1 MIDPASTCI
10 MVRNLFDDEY
20 PGGKNELKVYRLEGK
35 NGKTKLPVTLN
46 KDKNY
51 QILFIVKNREGS
63 ANQYQLV
70 IEHDLSRNILK
81 EVGITV
87 VPVDF

>member
-1 MIDPASTCI
+1 M
-10 MVRNLFDDEY
+10 
-20 PGGKNELKVYRLEGK
+20 YRLEGK
-35 NGKTKLPVTLN
+35 NNKTKLPVTLD

-51 QILFIVKNREGS
+51 QLLFIVKNREGS
-63 ANQYQLV
+63 ANTFQVV

-81 EVGITV
+81 EVGVTN